1 MGLKPMPISKIPHQI
16 LRSHGVVLSSKH
28 CLIYKYFQWRPVK
41 VEHPPRAKNYIP
53 SQLNNALCL
62 ELIVWRKEVSLLVL
76 PILGCRRLT
85 PRVEHISHTPCLFM
99 SFLEITLSH
108 RL

>member
-1 MGLKPMPISKIPHQI
+1 MPYFNNPPTDLKIPWCC
-16 LRSHGVVLSSKH
+16 LSSKYY
-28 CLIYKYFQWRPVK
+28 LIYQYFQWRPVK

-53 SQLNNALCL
+53 SQLNNGLCL
-62 ELIVWRKEVSLLVL
+62 ELTVWRKEVSLLVL
-76 PILGCRRLT
+76 PILGCRSLT